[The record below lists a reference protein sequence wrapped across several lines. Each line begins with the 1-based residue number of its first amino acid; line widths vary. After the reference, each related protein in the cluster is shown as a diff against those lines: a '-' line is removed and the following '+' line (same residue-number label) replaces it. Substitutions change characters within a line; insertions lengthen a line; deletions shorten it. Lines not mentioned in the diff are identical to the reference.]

1 MKHLKIK
8 IVDHWHPF
16 KSGVGPRHPQAE
28 LEQGQKK
35 WTYTIEDISNKHR
48 YNVDTSRHPYASLQ
62 T

>member
-35 WTYTIEDISNKHR
+35 NGHVLSKIFLTNTDI
-48 YNVDTSRHPYASLQ
+48 T
-62 T
+62 